1 MKILVINSG
10 SSSLKYQIFDMDNNN
25 VLAKWLVDR
34 IWISGSAIKHKSSND
49 QKKEI
54 EIEIR
59 NHDEALKMVLDL
71 LVDTEVWVIKSLDEI
86 SAVWH
91 RVVHGWEKFSESII
105 INEEVKAEVKKLV
118 SLAPLHNP
126 ANIMWIESVER
137 LLPNVPNVAVF
148 DTAFHQTMEATN
160 YLYALPRE
168 LYEKHGIRRY
178 GFHGTSHNYVSHRAC
193 EILGR
198 EYATK
203 KIITCH
209 IGNGGSVTAIKDG
222 KVVDTSMGLTP
233 LEGVI
238 MGTRCGDIDPAI
250 IPFLIKNMNMSIDEI
265 DEMLNKKSGMLGI
278 SWSFSD
284 HRDIE
289 NGYNAGKERETLVIN
304 MYTKG
309 ILKYI
314 GAYAAYMNGV
324 DVIVFT
330 AGTLENSALQR
341 KLIVDNLGYLGIKL
355 DENKNNFRGE
365 ERIISTDDSKVKV
378 IVVPT
383 NEELMIAKDTY
394 KLVTSL

>member
-394 KLVTSL
+394 KLVTNL